1 MGVGYVTVGMTMT
14 VERESECKGQLGR
27 VAPVVDR
34 NRCEA
39 KAGCVAACPFNVFEI
54 RSLSPADKSALSFI
68 GRMKAWA
75 HGNRQAFVIRPA
87 DCRACQLCI
96 QACPEDA
103 IRLEPY
109 LPLAKGAHA
118 G

>member
-1 MGVGYVTVGMTMT
+1 MTLDRAMAT
-14 VERESECKGQLGR
+14 EPESNCKGHPGR

-39 KAGCVAACPFNVFEI
+39 KAGCIRACPFNVFEI
-54 RSLSPADKSALSFI
+54 RSLSAGDRSALTFV
-68 GRMKAWA
+68 GRLKAWA

-87 DCRACQLCI
+87 DCQACKLCI
-96 QACPEDA
+96 EACPEDA

-109 LPLAKGAHA
+109 LPVGEGTGSA
-118 G
+118 